1 MRAVYPP
8 LKKGNDMKRIHFH
21 LGVGYVGAV
30 HDEIVEFEDNATN
43 EEIEEEFNER
53 VNGYEDASWWE
64 EE

>member
-21 LGVGYVGAV
+21 LGVGYAGAV
-30 HDEIVEFEDNATN
+30 YDEIVEFEDDSTE
-43 EEIEEEFNER
+43 EEIREEFEDW
-53 VNGYEDASWWE
+53 VNGYEDCSWWE

>member
-1 MRAVYPP
+1 
-8 LKKGNDMKRIHFH
+8 MKRIHFH

-43 EEIEEEFNER
+43 EEIEEEFNEW
-53 VNGYEDASWWE
+53 VNVYEDASWWE

>member
-1 MRAVYPP
+1 M
-8 LKKGNDMKRIHFH
+8 KKGNDMKRIHFH

-43 EEIEEEFNER
+43 EEIEEEFNEW
-53 VNGYEDASWWE
+53 VNVYEDASWWE

>member
-1 MRAVYPP
+1 M
-8 LKKGNDMKRIHFH
+8 KKGNDMKRIHFH

-43 EEIEEEFNER
+43 EEIEEEFNEW